1 MANTTTKTPSQAQMA
16 IRIQFSNIASTYQT
30 MAAFFD
36 GAYTPKPH
44 LVNNYN
50 LLLKYNLN
58 KAPVYFTMSEAEA
71 KACVVAPYKVTQG
84 TLRPIKLE
92 VRGDMLIS
100 SIRSPEGFSITEDVT
115 TLGEVSRALLSV
127 NMYMKEGIKYLFLT

>member
-1 MANTTTKTPSQAQMA
+1 
-16 IRIQFSNIASTYQT
+16 FSNIASTYQT

-71 KACVVAPYKVTQG
+71 YPLMWET
-84 TLRPIKLE
+84 
-92 VRGDMLIS
+92 
-100 SIRSPEGFSITEDVT
+100 
-115 TLGEVSRALLSV
+115 
-127 NMYMKEGIKYLFLT
+127 FLKSKGAN